1 MARAPQKD
9 APKGAAPKASRAAPA
24 RTAASPRAARG
35 QQPAPP
41 PRSGMRLVAWVAA
54 AIFVLDQALK
64 YLVVHV
70 MQLDRLREIDV
81 LPPWLNLR
89 MAWNQGVNFGLLASE
104 QDLMRWVLIG
114 IAIAICIWVW
124 IWVWRAALGRFAR
137 VAAGLLIGGALGNV
151 VDRVLYGAVADF
163 LNMSVPGWQNPFSFN
178 VADIAIFAGA
188 IGLVLMPQPRP
199 EAGPPARKRGSG
211 TPKARPG
218 QTKSAPAAKPH
229 EPFVP
234 QPRQGD
240 LFDKSQQAARDQARD
255 GDGKPG

>member
-1 MARAPQKD
+1 MARAPQKG
-9 APKGAAPKASRAAPA
+9 APKGAAPKASRAAPP
-24 RTAASPRAARG
+24 RTATPPHAARG
-35 QQPAPP
+35 HHPDTR

-89 MAWNQGVNFGLLASE
+89 MAWNQGVNFGLLSSE
-104 QDLMRWVLIG
+104 QDVMRWVLVG
-114 IAIAICIWVW
+114 IAVAICIWVW

-151 VDRVLYGAVADF
+151 VDRILYGAVADF

-188 IGLVLMPQPRP
+188 IGLVLMPQNKP
-199 EAGPPARKRGSG
+199 ETTPPARKRGTG
-211 TPKARPG
+211 TPKVRPAQPKG
-218 QTKSAPAAKPH
+218 TAPAKPQ
-229 EPFVP
+229 EPFLP
-234 QPRQGD
+234 QARQGD
-240 LFDKSQQAARDQARD
+240 LFDKSQQASRDQARD